1 MIKKGRQEMLIYAHR
16 GASSDF
22 LEGSKAAYLGAI
34 AQGADGFECDVR
46 LTKDKQIICYHDS
59 DTSRLSNIDLK
70 IAKSGYEELKEK
82 VDPYRLDELLD
93 LSISNKKDLVIES
106 KHPVSTGAM
115 IEKQVHK
122 LLKDK
127 ESEIKSSGIQI
138 SLISFSYLATL
149 RNLKSGYQTGYLVK
163 NSNLIRFNPAP
174 VIALSI
180 EILRQNP
187 GVVADQQ
194 KKGKKVFIWTV
205 NEASDLHLCAKEG
218 VDAVI
223 TDKPEQ
229 ARKLLGYS

>member
-1 MIKKGRQEMLIYAHR
+1 MLIYAHR
-16 GASSDF
+16 GASIDF

-59 DTSRLSNIDLK
+59 DTNRLSNIDLK
-70 IAKSGYEELKEK
+70 ISKSSYKELKKK
-82 VDPYRLDELLD
+82 VDPYLLDELLE
-93 LSISNKKDLVIES
+93 LAISNKKDLVIEL

-115 IEKQVHK
+115 IEKHVHK
-122 LLKDK
+122 LLRSR
-127 ESEIKSSGIQI
+127 ESKIKASGIQI
-138 SLISFSYLATL
+138 SLISFSYFATL

-163 NSNLIRFNPAP
+163 NLNLIKINPAP
-174 VIALSI
+174 VIGLNI
-180 EILRQNP
+180 NILRQKP
-187 GVVADQQ
+187 GIVADQH
-194 KKGKKVFIWTV
+194 KKGKKVFVWTV
-205 NEASDLHLCAKEG
+205 NEAADLHLCAKEG

>member
-1 MIKKGRQEMLIYAHR
+1 MLIYAHR

-22 LEGSKAAYLGAI
+22 LEGSKAAYIGAL

-70 IAKSGYEELKEK
+70 ISKSSYKELNAK
-82 VDPYRLDELLD
+82 VDPYPLDELLD
-93 LSISNKKDLVIES
+93 LSISNKKDLVIEL
-106 KHPVSTGAM
+106 KHPVPTGAL
-115 IEKQVHK
+115 IEKLVHK
-122 LLKDK
+122 LLLSRKAD
-127 ESEIKSSGIQI
+127 IKNSGIKI
-138 SLISFSYLATL
+138 SLISFSYLAML

-163 NSNLIRFNPAP
+163 SSNLIRFNPAP

-187 GVVADQQ
+187 GVVAAQH
-194 KKGKKVFIWTV
+194 KRGKKVFIWTV
-205 NEASDLHLCAKEG
+205 NEAADLDLCSKVG
-218 VDAVI
+218 VDVVI